1 MIRYRKCG
9 IYIPHFI
16 WNIIQ
21 PLKKREIDSGGR
33 FIFFYLEPQ
42 EYGKDPTEC
51 VLTLSHSQEAYFQDN
66 TIECGS
72 WIH

>member
-1 MIRYRKCG
+1 MEYYSTLKKERNWFWWE
-9 IYIPHFI
+9 IYI
-16 WNIIQ
+16 
-21 PLKKREIDSGGR
+21 
-33 FIFFYLEPQ
+33 FYLEPQ

-51 VLTLSHSQEAYFQDN
+51 VLTLSHFQEAYFQDN